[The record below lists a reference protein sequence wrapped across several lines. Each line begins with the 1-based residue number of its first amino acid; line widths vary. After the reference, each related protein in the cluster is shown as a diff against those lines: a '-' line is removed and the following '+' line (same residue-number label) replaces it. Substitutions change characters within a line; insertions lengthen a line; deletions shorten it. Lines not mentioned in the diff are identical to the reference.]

1 LGFKTNSLFGY
12 SPTFV
17 LLKSLKMRQD
27 NTISIGAGTV
37 SPLLA
42 IRLGYGTMRLTGADF
57 WGEPLDRL
65 GAIDL
70 LRRAADLGINFFDTA
85 DFYGPG
91 VTNKLLA
98 EALYPYANDLII
110 ATKVGAKRGPD
121 KSWLPYGKP
130 DELRASVENNLNELK
145 LEQLSLVHFGKAATS
160 TEDYEEGFATM
171 LALQQ
176 EGKIRHIGLSN
187 ASIDQ
192 FNAAIRMGKVASVE
206 NMYSYTQRV
215 TDPNNPY
222 GFQGGEVLPLCEQ
235 HQIPFIPFFSLQ
247 TSLPAGPSKMDMLA
261 TRKGVSVAQLNI
273 AWLLHQS
280 PWMLPIPGT
289 TSIQHLEENIEAA
302 DILLTPEELAYL
314 G

>member
-1 LGFKTNSLFGY
+1 
-12 SPTFV
+12 
-17 LLKSLKMRQD
+17 MRQG
-27 NTISIGAGTV
+27 NTIIIGADTV

-42 IRLGYGTMRLTGADF
+42 RRPGYGTMRLTGADF
-57 WGEPLDRL
+57 WGELPDRT
-65 GAIDL
+65 GAVEL
-70 LRRAADLGINFFDTA
+70 LRKATDLGVNFFDTA

-91 VTNKLLA
+91 VTNKLIA

-110 ATKVGAKRGPD
+110 ATKVGAKRGID

-130 DELRASVENNLNELK
+130 DELRASVENNLRELK
-145 LEQLSLVHFGKAATS
+145 LEQLHLVHFGKAANS
-160 TEDYEEGFATM
+160 SEDYEEGFATM

-192 FNAAIRMGKVASVE
+192 FNAAVKMGKVASVE
-206 NMYSYTQRV
+206 NLYSYTQRV
-215 TDPNNPY
+215 TDPNSPY
-222 GFQGGEVLPLCEQ
+222 GFQGGEVLPLCEL

-247 TSLPAGPSKMDMLA
+247 TSLPAGQNKMNELA
-261 TRKGVSVAQLNI
+261 TVKEVSAAQLNI

-289 TSIQHLEENIEAA
+289 TSIQHLEENINAA
-302 DILLTPEELAYL
+302 HISLSAEELAYL

>member
-1 LGFKTNSLFGY
+1 
-12 SPTFV
+12 
-17 LLKSLKMRQD
+17 MRQD
-27 NTISIGAGTV
+27 NSIIVGAGTL

-42 IRLGYGTMRLTGADF
+42 VRPGYGTMRLTGADF
-57 WGEPLDRL
+57 WGEPLDRK

-70 LRRAADLGINFFDTA
+70 LRKAADLGVNFFDTA

-98 EALYPYANDLII
+98 EALYPYAKDLII
-110 ATKVGAKRGPD
+110 ATKVGAKRGTD

-130 DELRASVENNLNELK
+130 EELRASVENNLNELK
-145 LEQLSLVHFGKAATS
+145 LEQLSLVHFGKAPTS
-160 TEDYEEGFATM
+160 PEDSEDYEEGFATM

-192 FNAAIRMGKVASVE
+192 FNAALRMGQVASVE

-215 TDPNNPY
+215 TDPNSPY
-222 GFQGGEVLPLCEQ
+222 GFQGGEVLPLCEK

-247 TSLPAGPSKMDMLA
+247 TSLPAGQNKMKELA
-261 TRKGVSVAQLNI
+261 TVKGVSEAQLNI

-280 PWMLPIPGT
+280 PWILPIPGT
-289 TSIQHLEENIEAA
+289 TSIHHLEENIKAA
-302 DILLTPEELAYL
+302 DISLSADELAYL